1 MKQYDP
7 TRLINPASGGNY
19 VASVIGDILDVHSYP
34 HPRMLMLE
42 CTKVNAIGEYGGLGY
57 VVEGH
62 TWANRKTWGY
72 QSFKTKEELLNKYCE
87 FIDMLVDMTPYGVT
101 AAVYTQTTDVENET
115 NGIMTYDR
123 KVIKFDEQKF
133 RQANQK
139 LINSVK

>member
-1 MKQYDP
+1 
-7 TRLINPASGGNY
+7 
-19 VASVIGDILDVHSYP
+19 
-34 HPRMLMLE
+34 
-42 CTKVNAIGEYGGLGY
+42 
-57 VVEGH
+57 
-62 TWANRKTWGY
+62 
-72 QSFKTKEELLNKYCE
+72 
-87 FIDMLVDMTPYGVT
+87 MLVDMTPYGVT